1 MIWLASGLKKSLK
14 NIRTSEAVRSRLVQV
29 YTGQTR
35 ELMRFICSDK
45 YRIKRL
51 AEMLCVKE
59 EEVKRKL
66 ELWDFFKR
74 VYELKNASPYE
85 FDMVIDCDYIK
96 EPRWATE
103 IVAQAFKEKFSGESI
118 IPFSC

>member
-1 MIWLASGLKKSLK
+1 
-14 NIRTSEAVRSRLVQV
+14 VQV

-66 ELWDFFKR
+66 DEIGREQRDFFKR